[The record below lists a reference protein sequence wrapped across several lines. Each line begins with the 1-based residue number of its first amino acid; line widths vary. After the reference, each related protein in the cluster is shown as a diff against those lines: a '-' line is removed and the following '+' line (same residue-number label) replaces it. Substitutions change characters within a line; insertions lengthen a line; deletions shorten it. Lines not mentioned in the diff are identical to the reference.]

1 MGEDAMYKIPEIEFS
16 SRFVLKLAQLGFF
29 ASFVYWTVSQADGAD
44 AADYFMG
51 AMLGA
56 GGLALFLSVPNARLA
71 VTFGLPIIVGVTMI
85 ATGNSDEAMWALIMV
100 PMFGIPAYLPDMAMG
115 EQSLG
120 LDDETLSQRTGI
132 FYILFALFFI
142 FLMMGITDIALDG
155 EFYEDE
161 GEESITYEVE
171 STEQTLSQI
180 ALAMA
185 VIGIVG
191 FAMTAMMGMELGP
204 ARPWHFG
211 ALLAGCMVIGS
222 YVFEVTMTGGI
233 TENPE
238 EMLWALSIGGIFT
251 LVPCI
256 AYEGSDS

>member
-29 ASFVYWTVSQADGAD
+29 ASFVYWTVSQTDGAD

-85 ATGNSDEAMWALIMV
+85 ATGDSDEAIWALIMV

-142 FLMMGITDIALDG
+142 FMMMGITDIALDG
-155 EFYEDE
+155 EFDEDE
-161 GEESITYEVE
+161 GEYD
-171 STEQTLSQI
+171 Q
-180 ALAMA
+180 
-185 VIGIVG
+185 
-191 FAMTAMMGMELGP
+191 
-204 ARPWHFG
+204 
-211 ALLAGCMVIGS
+211 
-222 YVFEVTMTGGI
+222 
-233 TENPE
+233 
-238 EMLWALSIGGIFT
+238 
-251 LVPCI
+251 
-256 AYEGSDS
+256 